1 MSGGI
6 APSTDL
12 LQMLRPFV
20 RHCGDERRPAW
31 RLRRRRL
38 LDHLVVFIADGRGR
52 FEIGPEIIPVR
63 PGDLLWI
70 PPDTDH
76 EMEGFAPGMSCP
88 YLHGDLAYRPGVG
101 DWDFSIPGGT
111 TDLARHAH
119 LMHPILRHPALDGL
133 PGLHR
138 GQAARRAGELVREV
152 CREAALGRPH
162 ATLRMSALFQ
172 ELIAELLRGRSEA
185 GQAPETHLPLL
196 EDAAERLRRLGER
209 ARIADLAAAAG
220 LSPSRF
226 RELFARRFG
235 VSPRSYG
242 RLARIRR
249 AKELLVASPLSI
261 AEVARRTGFA
271 DVHAFSKAF
280 RSVEQV
286 PPSAYRRCGP
296 EPAIRVEARPRL
308 RPDAG

>member
-1 MSGGI
+1 MSGGA

-52 FEIGPEIIPVR
+52 FEIGPETIPVR

-76 EMEGFAPGMSCP
+76 EMEGFAPGMNCP

-138 GQAARRAGELVREV
+138 GQAARRATTTAACKAMGVPLSKVRWDDRLYAAPVEDLL
-152 CREAALGRPH
+152 AALADCPK
-162 ATLRMSALFQ
+162 SA
-172 ELIAELLRGRSEA
+172 
-185 GQAPETHLPLL
+185 
-196 EDAAERLRRLGER
+196 
-209 ARIADLAAAAG
+209 
-220 LSPSRF
+220 
-226 RELFARRFG
+226 
-235 VSPRSYG
+235 
-242 RLARIRR
+242 
-249 AKELLVASPLSI
+249 
-261 AEVARRTGFA
+261 
-271 DVHAFSKAF
+271 
-280 RSVEQV
+280 
-286 PPSAYRRCGP
+286 
-296 EPAIRVEARPRL
+296 
-308 RPDAG
+308 